1 VLLFDMGNSRCKWGY
16 VKDDRLLHSGVVDNV
31 DWSVLEVEL
40 ARLPT
45 PSVIWAS
52 NVGGE
57 VMAQRLLRVCAN
69 WSVPVNFV
77 AAQAE
82 LCGVRNLYDQPEQ
95 LGSDRWAA
103 LIAAWHQVRRACLV
117 VNCGTA
123 TTIDAL
129 SAQGEFIGGLILPGL
144 TLMQQSLS
152 QGTAQL
158 SVSKGVV
165 QNFPRNTAD
174 AIASG
179 VLRATLGAIEHQ
191 FTLLQVDGE
200 AVCILTGGAAD
211 PLMHFLQM
219 PVQFEKN
226 LVLKGLQLI
235 GEAHA

>member
-1 VLLFDMGNSRCKWGY
+1 
-16 VKDDRLLHSGVVDNV
+16 
-31 DWSVLEVEL
+31 
-40 ARLPT
+40 
-45 PSVIWAS
+45 
-52 NVGGE
+52 
-57 VMAQRLLRVCAN
+57 
-69 WSVPVNFV
+69 VPVNFV